1 MTGQELATATSYGI
15 NVIRVRAFNHEGP
28 RRDNVFGIPWYAYQI
43 AKIEQGLQDPEIK
56 TGHTGDKRNFT
67 HITDLVNAYWIAMEK
82 CNPGEL
88 YLIGSDET
96 EKIYTY
102 REIIDKLIS
111 LSSNENI
118 SVKQVPEYTRPTA
131 VPRLIGDT
139 SKFRKLTGWKPE
151 LSVDKILEDTLD
163 YWRDFVKNNDY

>member
-1 MTGQELATATSYGI
+1 MDFTLPPNISG
-15 NVIRVRAFNHEGP
+15 NFVI
-28 RRDNVFGIPWYAYQI
+28 
-43 AKIEQGLQDPEIK
+43 
-56 TGHTGDKRNFT
+56 
-67 HITDLVNAYWIAMEK
+67 
-82 CNPGEL
+82 
-88 YLIGSDET
+88 DET

-118 SVKQVPEYTRPTA
+118 SVKQVPEYTRPNA
-131 VPRLIGDT
+131 VPRLIGDK

>member
-1 MTGQELATATSYGI
+1 MVE
-15 NVIRVRAFNHEGP
+15 
-28 RRDNVFGIPWYAYQI
+28 
-43 AKIEQGLQDPEIK
+43 
-56 TGHTGDKRNFT
+56 
-67 HITDLVNAYWIAMEK
+67 AYWVAMEK

-111 LSSNENI
+111 ISSIDNI
-118 SVKQVPEYTRPTA
+118 SIKQVPEYTRPTS

-151 LSVDKILEDTLD
+151 ISVDKMLEDILE